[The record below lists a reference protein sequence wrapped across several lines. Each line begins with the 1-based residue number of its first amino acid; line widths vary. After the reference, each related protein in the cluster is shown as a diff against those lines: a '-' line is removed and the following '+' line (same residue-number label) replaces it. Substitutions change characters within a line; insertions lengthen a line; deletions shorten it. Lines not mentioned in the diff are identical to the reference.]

1 MNYWLVRA
9 KWGVENKKAE
19 FINNDEWI
27 NGYEDKYLEIVKRVE
42 TEDILLLA
50 DDSTITHY
58 GKCIDNPKDGKHLTV
73 DRWILLTTSIDFS
86 AKDLASKAIFKIN
99 EELII
104 NNIQQEIENTIV
116 SNELKI
122 KSIEIENF
130 TVFKSKHNLT
140 FSDGLNVIVGENSA
154 GKSHLIKL
162 LYSLIEANN
171 NYDVDFSCDG
181 LKLSENEI
189 LKIAITIELNNSFKT
204 DNLTN
209 LISKEINKCYININF
224 TKYSIDFEINP
235 KYISD
240 YNHDPIFVISI
251 DNNIVFYEKDSIF
264 IPAKEILSFYEG
276 FVSLYENRE
285 ISFEKIYYDLAN
297 SLSLSNLKNIESYPV
312 EYKILCKLEEILE
325 GKILLERGRF
335 YLVSHKDN
343 RKIEITLIAEGL
355 RKIGMIAQLLANGS
369 LTKNS
374 ILFWDEPE
382 TNLNPRLI
390 RKMAEVL
397 MELSRAGMQIFIAT
411 HSLFL
416 VKEIEILREK
426 TDMIKYFGLGVDE
439 NKEIRVSQS
448 EDFECLDDIVLLDE
462 ELAQDDRFLAKEEV

>member
-9 KWGVENKKAE
+9 KWGIESKKAE

-27 NGYEDKYLEIVKRVE
+27 NGYDDKYLEIVKRVE

-50 DDSTITHY
+50 DESSITHY
-58 GKCIDNPKDGKHLTV
+58 GKCIDNPKDGRHLTV
-73 DRWILLTTSIDFS
+73 DEWENFQKPIAFS
-86 AKDLASKAIFKIN
+86 QND
-99 EELII
+99 
-104 NNIQQEIENTIV
+104 TYT
-116 SNELKI
+116 
-122 KSIEIENF
+122 KSIFQINDDSFRKKILVSIETNKRHKNVKISGVSIENF
-130 TVFKSKHNLT
+130 TVFKKENLE
-140 FSDGLNVIVGENSA
+140 FYGGLNVVIGENGL
-154 GKSHLIKL
+154 GKTQLLKLLCALIKS
-162 LYSLIEANN
+162 YSSFN
-171 NYDVDFSCDG
+171 FSVPDYEHNLKNI
-181 LKLSENEI
+181 LKLN
-189 LKIAITIELNNSFKT
+189 LNDIFKS
-204 DNLTN
+204 DALSN
-209 LISKEINKCYININF
+209 LISWSKDESHITLKINKWHISFSINENSEIIFHEEQYIGTGKKF
-224 TKYSIDFEINP
+224 
-235 KYISD
+235 
-240 YNHDPIFVISI
+240 
-251 DNNIVFYEKDSIF
+251 IF

-276 FVSLYENRE
+276 FIPLYENRE
-285 ISFEKIYYDLAN
+285 TSFDGIYYNLAKA
-297 SLSLSNLKNIESYPV
+297 LSLPNLKNIESYPV

-397 MELSRAGMQIFIAT
+397 FELSRAGMQIFIAT

-416 VKEIEILREK
+416 VKEIEILRK
-426 TDMIKYFGLGVDE
+426 KDDKLKYFGLGFDE
-439 NKEIRVSQS
+439 NKEVRVSQS
-448 EDFECLDDIVLLDE
+448 EDFEYLEDIVILDE
-462 ELAQDDRFLAKEEV
+462 ELNQDSRFLSKEEN

>member
-27 NGYEDKYLEIVKRVE
+27 NGYADKYLEIVKRVE

-58 GKCIDNPKDGKHLTV
+58 GKCIDNPKDGRYLTV
-73 DRWILLTTSIDFS
+73 DKWELLREPVEYPVTESYTKPISQINDDDFIKDILETIEITTLSQNI
-86 AKDLASKAIFKIN
+86 KITN
-99 EELII
+99 I
-104 NNIQQEIENTIV
+104 N
-116 SNELKI
+116 
-122 KSIEIENF
+122 IENF
-130 TVFKSKHNLT
+130 TVFKKESLD
-140 FSDGLNVIVGENSA
+140 FSEGLNVVIGENGL
-154 GKSHLIKL
+154 GKTHLLKL
-162 LYSLIEANN
+162 LSVFISSFSSHANSEGLIDKLRAAIESRLNIVFKVDSL
-171 NYDVDFSCDG
+171 C
-181 LKLSENEI
+181 
-189 LKIAITIELNNSFKT
+189 
-204 DNLTN
+204 N
-209 LISKEINKCYININF
+209 LISNGKDESNISLNIKNYYIGFSINSKGDVILQECSRSLIG
-224 TKYSIDFEINP
+224 KDF
-235 KYISD
+235 
-240 YNHDPIFVISI
+240 V
-251 DNNIVFYEKDSIF
+251 F

-276 FVSLYENRE
+276 FIPLYEKRE
-285 ISFEKIYYDLAN
+285 TSFDAVYFKLAKA
-297 SLSLSNLKNIESYPV
+297 LSLPILKNLDSYPV
-312 EYKILCKLEEILE
+312 EYNILLKLEEILE
-325 GKILLERGRF
+325 GKIVLENGRF
-335 YLVSHKDN
+335 YLLQNN
-343 RKIEITLIAEGL
+343 RKTEISLCAEGF

-416 VKEIEILREK
+416 VKEIEILRKKEDK
-426 TDMIKYFGLGVDE
+426 VKYFGLGFDE

-448 EDFECLDDIVLLDE
+448 EDFEYLDDIVILDE
-462 ELAQDDRFLAKEEV
+462 ALEQSSRFLSKEEN